1 MEKQILQ
8 LKEFQEA
15 FSIQSPKR
23 PKMLPKKRAV
33 LRHKLLQEEVDELKD
48 AKNLLDVS
56 DAIIDSMY
64 ILLGTAYEYGLSD
77 RLVLLFDE
85 IHRSNM
91 SKVGPDGKAVFR
103 EDGKI
108 LKPETYSEPK
118 LQPIIDRDFSIYN
131 ENEILQEIAVMQKTA
146 TETKIRSKIISGL
159 NIFDRI
165 LFYLSDKIESR
176 LKKKVEV
183 KFPIKGHD
191 PIHVIVNGKVYEV
204 Y

>member
-159 NIFDRI
+159 NIFDRT

>member
-159 NIFDRI
+159 NIFDRT

-176 LKKKVEV
+176 LKRKVEV

>member
-15 FSIQSPKR
+15 FGIESPKR

-33 LRHKLLQEEVDELKD
+33 LRHKLLQEEVDELKNS
-48 AKNLLDVS
+48 KNLLDAS

-64 ILLGTAYEYGLSD
+64 ILLGTAYEFGLSD

-85 IHRSNM
+85 VHRSNM
-91 SKVGPDGKAVFR
+91 SKIGPDGKAIFR

-108 LKPETYSEPK
+108 LKPETYSPPK
-118 LQPIIDRDFSIYN
+118 LQPIIDRDFSLYN
-131 ENEILQEIAVMQKTA
+131 ENEILQEIATIQR
-146 TETKIRSKIISGL
+146 TETENKIRSKIVSALG
-159 NIFDRI
+159 IFDRI
-165 LFYLSDKIESR
+165 LFFLSEKIESKLR
-176 LKKKVEV
+176 KKVQV

-191 PIHVIVNGKVYEV
+191 PIHVVVNGKVYEV